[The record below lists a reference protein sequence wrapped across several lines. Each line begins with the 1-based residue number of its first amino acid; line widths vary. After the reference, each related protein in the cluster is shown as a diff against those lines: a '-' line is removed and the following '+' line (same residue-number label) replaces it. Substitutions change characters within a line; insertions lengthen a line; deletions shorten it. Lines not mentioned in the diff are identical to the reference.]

1 MRAAGRIIAATLLC
15 LLICGTAHASRNTD
29 TQKLLSSYVGKEPL
43 RSGIVGVLAVRANGD
58 TLCQY
63 NRQLKMVPASNVK
76 LITTGL
82 ALTRLGP
89 SWRFRTS
96 LAYSGSI
103 RDSVL
108 VGDVYIVGGGD
119 PTTGCAREICG
130 APRVGRWRRRA
141 LPRWSWKIICARCP
155 R

>member
-82 ALTRLGP
+82 ALLYDDMPELTAKVTL
-89 SWRFRTS
+89 S
-96 LAYSGSI
+96 
-103 RDSVL
+103 
-108 VGDVYIVGGGD
+108 GGGSVQIGD
-119 PTTGCAREICG
+119 IS
-130 APRVGRWRRRA
+130 VNF
-141 LPRWSWKIICARCP
+141 
-155 R
+155 